1 MSDKT
6 IEFLVKK
13 DDELQRLDLFL
24 KLKMSPI
31 SRSSIKKFIDQ
42 GLVNLNGFQEYSSS
56 KKLKHKDKVQ
66 IKILS
71 KSELKIIPSKL
82 PINIVHEDENLLVID
97 KQAGMVVHPGAGNK
111 KDTLVNALIHKFE
124 NTLSTL
130 SGSDRPGIVHR
141 IDKETSGL
149 LVVAKDNISHQKLS
163 DQFVKHNIF
172 RKYIA
177 LVWGVLRPLNGKI
190 STFIKRDNRNR
201 QKMITHET
209 KGKRAIT
216 NYNTIKVFQSHD
228 IPKISLIEFELE
240 TGRTHQI
247 RVHMD
252 FKKTNIIG
260 DKIYGKKRI
269 KYKKINHE
277 FEKKILSLNGQL
289 LHASELGFIHP
300 KSQKFLKFESK
311 PPKVF
316 RNIYDL
322 LEKLGN

>member
-1 MSDKT
+1 M
-6 IEFLVKK
+6 
-13 DDELQRLDLFL
+13 
-24 KLKMSPI
+24 
-31 SRSSIKKFIDQ
+31 
-42 GLVNLNGFQEYSSS
+42 NLNGLQEYSSS
-56 KKLKHKDKVQ
+56 KKLKNKDKVQ
-66 IKILS
+66 IQILS

-82 PINIVHEDENLLVID
+82 PIKIVHEDESLLVID

-130 SGSDRPGIVHR
+130 SGNDRPGIVHR

-149 LVVAKDNISHQKLS
+149 IVVAKDNISHQKLS
-163 DQFVKHNIF
+163 DQFVKHSIL

-201 QKMITHET
+201 QKMIAHET
-209 KGKRAIT
+209 KGKKAIT
-216 NYNTIKVFQSHD
+216 NYKTIKVFQSYN

-252 FKKTNIIG
+252 SKKTNIIG
-260 DKIYGKKRI
+260 DKIYGKKKIRF
-269 KYKKINHE
+269 KKINHE
-277 FEKKILSLNGQL
+277 LENLILSLNGQL
-289 LHASELGFIHP
+289 LHASELGFVHP

-316 RNIYDL
+316 RNICDL

>member
-13 DDELQRLDLFL
+13 DDELERLDLFL
-24 KLKMSPI
+24 RSKMNPI

-56 KKLKHKDKVQ
+56 KKLKIKDKVQ
-66 IKILS
+66 IKILT
-71 KSELKIIPSKL
+71 KSELKIIPSEL
-82 PINIVHEDENLLVID
+82 PIKIVHEDENLLVID
-97 KQAGMVVHPGAGNK
+97 KQAGMVVHPGAGNRK
-111 KDTLVNALIHKFE
+111 NTLVNALMHKFK

-149 LVVAKDNISHQKLS
+149 IVVAKDNISHQKLS

-190 STFIKRDNRNR
+190 SSFIKRDNRNR
-201 QKMITHET
+201 QKMIAHET
-209 KGKRAIT
+209 KGKKAIT
-216 NYNTIKVFQSHD
+216 NYNTIKVFQSHN

-252 FKKTNIIG
+252 FKKTNILG
-260 DKIYGKKRI
+260 DKIYGKKNIRF
-269 KYKKINHE
+269 KKINNDFFIRLNKLSGQALHAKTLGFAHPKTKKWMNFNSE
-277 FEKKILSLNGQL
+277 LPDGFKKILN
-289 LHASELGFIHP
+289 
-300 KSQKFLKFESK
+300 
-311 PPKVF
+311 
-316 RNIYDL
+316 L
-322 LEKLGN
+322 LENLSS

>member
-1 MSDKT
+1 MKT
-6 IEFLVKK
+6 
-13 DDELQRLDLFL
+13 
-24 KLKMSPI
+24 
-31 SRSSIKKFIDQ
+31 
-42 GLVNLNGFQEYSSS
+42 
-56 KKLKHKDKVQ
+56 
-66 IKILS
+66 
-71 KSELKIIPSKL
+71 KS
-82 PINIVHEDENLLVID
+82 LLVID

-130 SGSDRPGIVHR
+130 SGNDRPGIVHR

-163 DQFVKHNIF
+163 DQFVKHSIL

-201 QKMITHET
+201 QKMIAHET
-209 KGKRAIT
+209 KGKKAIT
-216 NYNTIKVFQSHD
+216 NYKTIKVFQSYN

-260 DKIYGKKRI
+260 DKIYGKKKI
-269 KYKKINHE
+269 KFKKINHE
-277 FEKKILSLNGQL
+277 LENLISSLNGQL

-300 KSQKFLKFESK
+300 KSQKIFK
-311 PPKVF
+311 
-316 RNIYDL
+316 I
-322 LEKLGN
+322 

>member
-13 DDELQRLDLFL
+13 NEELERLDLFL
-24 KLKMSPI
+24 KSKMNPI
-31 SRSSIKKFIDQ
+31 SRSSIQKFIDQ

-56 KKLKHKDKVQ
+56 KKLKNKDKVQ
-66 IKILS
+66 IQILS

-82 PINIVHEDENLLVID
+82 PITIVHEDESLLVID

-130 SGSDRPGIVHR
+130 SGNDRPGIVHR

-163 DQFVKHNIF
+163 DQFVKHSIL

-201 QKMITHET
+201 QKMIAHET
-209 KGKRAIT
+209 KGKKAIT
-216 NYNTIKVFQSHD
+216 NYKTIKVFQSYN

-252 FKKTNIIG
+252 SKKTNIIG
-260 DKIYGKKRI
+260 DKIYGKKKIRF
-269 KYKKINHE
+269 KKINHE
-277 FEKKILSLNGQL
+277 LENLISSLNGQL
-289 LHASELGFIHP
+289 LHASELGFVHP

-316 RNIYDL
+316 RNICDL

>member
-1 MSDKT
+1 MSNKT

-13 DDELQRLDLFL
+13 DDEHERLDLFL
-24 KLKMSPI
+24 KSKMNPI
-31 SRSSIKKFIDQ
+31 SRSSIQKFINQ
-42 GLVNLNGFQEYSSS
+42 GLVNLNGFQEYSPS
-56 KKLKHKDKVQ
+56 KKLKNKDMVKIQ
-66 IKILS
+66 ILT
-71 KSELKIIPSKL
+71 KSELKIVPSNL
-82 PINIVHEDENLLVID
+82 PIKIVYEDKDLLVVD

-149 LVVAKDNISHQKLS
+149 IVVAKDNISHQKLS
-163 DQFVKHNIF
+163 DQFVKHSIS

-177 LVWGVLRPLNGKI
+177 LIWGVLRPLNGKI
-190 STFIKRDNRNR
+190 STFIKRDDRNR
-201 QKMITHET
+201 QRMISHET
-209 KGKRAIT
+209 KGKKAIT
-216 NYNTIKVFQSHD
+216 NYNTIKVFQSIN

-252 FKKTNIIG
+252 YKKTNILG
-260 DKIYGKKRI
+260 DKIYGKKKV
-269 KYKKINHE
+269 KYKKINLE
-277 FEKKILSLNGQL
+277 LEKQILGLNGQL

-300 KSQKFLKFESK
+300 KTEKFLKFESK
-311 PPKVF
+311 PPKQF
-316 RNIYDL
+316 KKIYDL
-322 LEKLGN
+322 LEKLSN

>member
-13 DDELQRLDLFL
+13 NEELERLDLFL
-24 KLKMSPI
+24 KSKMNPI
-31 SRSSIKKFIDQ
+31 SRSSIQKFIDQ
-42 GLVNLNGFQEYSSS
+42 GLVNLNGLQEYSSS
-56 KKLKHKDKVQ
+56 KKLKNRDKVQ
-66 IKILS
+66 IQILS

-82 PINIVHEDENLLVID
+82 PITIVHEDESLLVID

-130 SGSDRPGIVHR
+130 SGNDRPGIVHR

-163 DQFVKHNIF
+163 DQFVKHSIL

-201 QKMITHET
+201 QKMIAHET
-209 KGKRAIT
+209 KGKKAIT
-216 NYNTIKVFQSHD
+216 NYKTIKVFQSYN

-252 FKKTNIIG
+252 FKKTNILG
-260 DKIYGKKRI
+260 DKIYGKKKI
-269 KYKKINHE
+269 KFKKINHE
-277 FEKKILSLNGQL
+277 LENLISSLNGQL
-289 LHASELGFIHP
+289 LHASELGFVHP

-316 RNIYDL
+316 RNICDL

>member
-13 DDELQRLDLFL
+13 NEELERLDLFL
-24 KLKMSPI
+24 KSKMNPI
-31 SRSSIKKFIDQ
+31 SRSSIQKFIDQ
-42 GLVNLNGFQEYSSS
+42 GLVNLNGLQEYSSS
-56 KKLKHKDKVQ
+56 KKLKNRDKVQ
-66 IKILS
+66 IQILS

-82 PINIVHEDENLLVID
+82 PITIVHEDESLLVID

-130 SGSDRPGIVHR
+130 SGNDRPGIVHR

-163 DQFVKHNIF
+163 DQFVKHSIL

-201 QKMITHET
+201 QKMIAHET
-209 KGKRAIT
+209 KGKKAIT
-216 NYNTIKVFQSHD
+216 NYKTIKVFQSYN

-252 FKKTNIIG
+252 SKKTNIIG
-260 DKIYGKKRI
+260 DKIYGKKR
-269 KYKKINHE
+269 
-277 FEKKILSLNGQL
+277 
-289 LHASELGFIHP
+289 
-300 KSQKFLKFESK
+300 
-311 PPKVF
+311 
-316 RNIYDL
+316 
-322 LEKLGN
+322 

>member
-56 KKLKHKDKVQ
+56 KKLKIKDKVQ
-66 IKILS
+66 IKILT
-71 KSELKIIPSKL
+71 KSELKIIPSEL
-82 PINIVHEDENLLVID
+82 PIKIVHEDENLLVID
-97 KQAGMVVHPGAGNK
+97 KQAGMVVHPGAGNRK
-111 KDTLVNALIHKFE
+111 NTLVNALMHKFK

-201 QKMITHET
+201 QKMIAHET
-209 KGKRAIT
+209 KGKKAIT

>member
-6 IEFLVKK
+6 IEFLVKEN
-13 DDELQRLDLFL
+13 DELERLDLFL
-24 KLKMSPI
+24 KSKMNPI
-31 SRSSIKKFIDQ
+31 SRSSIQKFIDQ
-42 GLVNLNGFQEYSSS
+42 GLVNLNGRQEYSSS
-56 KKLKHKDKVQ
+56 KKLKNRDKVQ
-66 IKILS
+66 IQILS
-71 KSELKIIPSKL
+71 KSELKIIPSEL
-82 PINIVHEDENLLVID
+82 PISIVHEDESLLVID

-201 QKMITHET
+201 QKMIAHET
-209 KGKRAIT
+209 KGKKAIT

>member
-1 MSDKT
+1 M
-6 IEFLVKK
+6 F
-13 DDELQRLDLFL
+13 
-24 KLKMSPI
+24 
-31 SRSSIKKFIDQ
+31 
-42 GLVNLNGFQEYSSS
+42 
-56 KKLKHKDKVQ
+56 
-66 IKILS
+66 
-71 KSELKIIPSKL
+71 
-82 PINIVHEDENLLVID
+82 
-97 KQAGMVVHPGAGNK
+97 
-111 KDTLVNALIHKFE
+111 
-124 NTLSTL
+124 
-130 SGSDRPGIVHR
+130 
-141 IDKETSGL
+141 
-149 LVVAKDNISHQKLS
+149 
-163 DQFVKHNIF
+163 DQFVKHNIL

-201 QKMITHET
+201 QKMIAHET
-209 KGKRAIT
+209 KGKKAIT

-277 FEKKILSLNGQL
+277 FEKQILSLNGQL

-300 KSQKFLKFESK
+300 KSQKFLKFKSK

-316 RNIYDL
+316 QNIHDL
-322 LEKLGN
+322 LKKLGN

>member
-24 KLKMSPI
+24 KSKMSPI

-56 KKLKHKDKVQ
+56 KKLKIKDKVQ
-66 IKILS
+66 IKILT
-71 KSELKIIPSKL
+71 KSELKIIPSEL
-82 PINIVHEDENLLVID
+82 PIKIVHEDENLLVID
-97 KQAGMVVHPGAGNK
+97 KQAGMVVHPGAGNRK
-111 KDTLVNALIHKFE
+111 NTLVNALMHKFK

-209 KGKRAIT
+209 KGKKAIT

>member
-13 DDELQRLDLFL
+13 NDELERLDLFL
-24 KLKMSPI
+24 KSKMNPI
-31 SRSSIKKFIDQ
+31 SRSSIQKFIDQ
-42 GLVNLNGFQEYSSS
+42 GLVNLNGLQEYSSS
-56 KKLKHKDKVQ
+56 KKLKNRDKVQ
-66 IKILS
+66 IQILS

-82 PINIVHEDENLLVID
+82 PITIVHEDESLLVID

-130 SGSDRPGIVHR
+130 SGNDRPGIVHR

-163 DQFVKHNIF
+163 DQFVKHSIL

-201 QKMITHET
+201 QKMIAHET
-209 KGKRAIT
+209 KGKKAIT
-216 NYNTIKVFQSHD
+216 NYKTIKVFQSYN

-252 FKKTNIIG
+252 YKKTNIIG
-260 DKIYGKKRI
+260 DKIYGKKKIRF
-269 KYKKINHE
+269 KKINHE
-277 FEKKILSLNGQL
+277 LENLISSLNGQL
-289 LHASELGFIHP
+289 LHASELGFVHP

-316 RNIYDL
+316 RNICDL

>member
-24 KLKMSPI
+24 KSKMSPI

-56 KKLKHKDKVQ
+56 KKLKYKDKVQ
-66 IKILS
+66 IKILK
-71 KSELKIIPSKL
+71 KSEFKIIPSEL
-82 PINIVHEDENLLVID
+82 PIEIVHEDENLLVID
-97 KQAGMVVHPGAGNK
+97 KQAGMVVHPGAGNRK
-111 KDTLVNALIHKFE
+111 NTLVNALMHKFK

-149 LVVAKDNISHQKLS
+149 IVVAKDNITHQKLS
-163 DQFVKHNIF
+163 DQFVKHSIF

-190 STFIKRDNRNR
+190 STHIKRDNRNR
-201 QKMITHET
+201 QKMMAHET
-209 KGKRAIT
+209 KGKKAIT
-216 NYNTIKVFQSHD
+216 NYNTIKVFQSHN

-252 FKKTNIIG
+252 FKKTNILG
-260 DKIYGKKRI
+260 DKIYGKKKI
-269 KYKKINHE
+269 KFKKINHE
-277 FEKKILSLNGQL
+277 FERQIIGLNGQL

-300 KSQKFLKFESK
+300 KNQKFLKFKSK

-316 RNIYDL
+316 QNIHDL

>member
-1 MSDKT
+1 MSNKT

-13 DDELQRLDLFL
+13 DDEHERLDLFL
-24 KLKMSPI
+24 KSKMNPI
-31 SRSSIKKFIDQ
+31 SRSSIQKFINQ
-42 GLVNLNGFQEYSSS
+42 GLVNLNGFQEYSPS
-56 KKLKHKDKVQ
+56 KKLKNKDMVKIQ
-66 IKILS
+66 ILT
-71 KSELKIIPSKL
+71 KSELKIVPSNL
-82 PINIVHEDENLLVID
+82 PIKIVYEDKDLLVVD

-149 LVVAKDNISHQKLS
+149 IVVAKDNISHQKLS
-163 DQFVKHNIF
+163 DQFVKHSIS

-177 LVWGVLRPLNGKI
+177 LIWGVLRPLNGKI
-190 STFIKRDNRNR
+190 STFIKRDDRNR
-201 QKMITHET
+201 QRMISHET
-209 KGKRAIT
+209 KGKKAIT
-216 NYNTIKVFQSHD
+216 NYNTIKVFQSIN

-252 FKKTNIIG
+252 FKKTNILG
-260 DKIYGKKRI
+260 DKIYGKKKI
-269 KYKKINHE
+269 KFKKINHE
-277 FEKKILSLNGQL
+277 FERQIFGLNGQL

-300 KSQKFLKFESK
+300 KNQKFLKFKSK

-316 RNIYDL
+316 QNIHDL

>member
-13 DDELQRLDLFL
+13 NEELERLDLFL
-24 KLKMSPI
+24 KSKMNPI
-31 SRSSIKKFIDQ
+31 SRSSIQKFIDQ
-42 GLVNLNGFQEYSSS
+42 GLVNLNGLQEYSSS
-56 KKLKHKDKVQ
+56 KKLKNRDKVQ
-66 IKILS
+66 IQILS

-82 PINIVHEDENLLVID
+82 PITIVHEDESLLVID

-130 SGSDRPGIVHR
+130 SGNDRPGIVHR

-163 DQFVKHNIF
+163 DQFVKHSIL

-201 QKMITHET
+201 QKMIAHET
-209 KGKRAIT
+209 KGKKR
-216 NYNTIKVFQSHD
+216 
-228 IPKISLIEFELE
+228 SLI
-240 TGRTHQI
+240 
-247 RVHMD
+247 
-252 FKKTNIIG
+252 
-260 DKIYGKKRI
+260 I
-269 KYKKINHE
+269 K
-277 FEKKILSLNGQL
+277 Q
-289 LHASELGFIHP
+289 
-300 KSQKFLKFESK
+300 
-311 PPKVF
+311 
-316 RNIYDL
+316 
-322 LEKLGN
+322 

>member
-13 DDELQRLDLFL
+13 DDELERLDLFL
-24 KLKMSPI
+24 RSKMNPI

-190 STFIKRDNRNR
+190 SSFIKRDNRNR
-201 QKMITHET
+201 QKMIAHET
-209 KGKRAIT
+209 KGKKAIT
-216 NYNTIKVFQSHD
+216 NYNTLKVFQSHD

-252 FKKTNIIG
+252 FKKTNILG
-260 DKIYGKKRI
+260 DKIYGKKKI
-269 KYKKINHE
+269 KFKKINHE
-277 FEKKILSLNGQL
+277 FEKQILSLNGQL
-289 LHASELGFIHP
+289 LHASELGFTHP
-300 KSQKFLKFESK
+300 KSQKFLKFKSK

-316 RNIYDL
+316 QNIHNL